1 MTNMRLVC
9 AALLTAG
16 ALTVGEVRAQN
27 ANFYQGKQIQLVVST
42 ATGGGYDAYART
54 LARHFVRHVPGA
66 SSMAVQNMP
75 GAGGLR
81 ATNHMYNSA
90 VADGTVIGLVH
101 GSMTTADLL
110 TPDGAQFEA
119 TRFGWI
125 GNIDGEPGFCAAWH
139 ASSVKSISDLKTRE
153 FVVGSTGSG
162 AGLDIHPR
170 VLAKLLGAKTKVI
183 SGYPGG
189 NDVALAMERGEV
201 DGRCSWPISAIEVM
215 RPTWLV
221 DKRINLL
228 VQFGLEKHPKFPD
241 VPLIT
246 ELVSDP
252 DTKAALEL
260 ILAERELLR
269 PIMAPPG
276 VPPARLSILRE
287 AFMNTMANP
296 AFVADANK
304 QRLGVNPMDGEKMQ
318 ELIERVHK
326 VSPELVKRALDL
338 IS

>member
-1 MTNMRLVC
+1 MNIRLAC
-9 AALLTAG
+9 AALLAAG
-16 ALTVGEVRAQN
+16 ALTVGEVNAQSSD
-27 ANFYQGKQIQLVVST
+27 FYRGKQIQLVVST

-54 LARHFVRHVPGA
+54 LARHFVHHLPGTP
-66 SSMAVQNMP
+66 SIVVQNMP

-90 VADGTVIGLVH
+90 AADGTVIGLVH

-110 TPDGAQFEA
+110 TPDGAQFDA
-119 TRFGWI
+119 TKFGWV

-139 ASSVKSISDLKTRE
+139 ASPVKSINDLKTRE

-170 VLAKLLGAKTKVI
+170 VLAKLLGAKTRVI

-189 NDVALAMERGEV
+189 ADVALAMERGEV

-215 RPTWLV
+215 RPTWLP

-228 VQFGLEKHPKFPD
+228 VQFGLEKHPNFPN

-276 VPPARLSILRE
+276 IPPARLSILRK
-287 AFMNTMANP
+287 AFMDTMANP

-304 QRLGVNPMDGEKMQ
+304 QSLGVNPMDGAKMQ
-318 ELIERVHK
+318 SLIERVHK
-326 VSPELVKRALDL
+326 VSPELVKRALEL
-338 IS
+338 AS